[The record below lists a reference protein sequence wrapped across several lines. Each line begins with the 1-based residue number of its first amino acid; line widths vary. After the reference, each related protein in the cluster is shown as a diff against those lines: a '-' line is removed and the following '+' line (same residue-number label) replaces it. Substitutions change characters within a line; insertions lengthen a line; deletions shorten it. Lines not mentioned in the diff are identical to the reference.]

1 MSEPQFQRL
10 RRLSIL
16 LACVSL
22 ALAGALAWLLLPQ
35 FLPYQSAKVRYDED
49 IVFPVKTFVSSDAW
63 VAVKGTLIAD
73 WIGYKNNTF
82 SILCLPDEC
91 IVASVEQIGPKQV
104 GSIDGP
110 VTYPVIRWTNDEV
123 VAQSDAF
130 CAQNHDHFP
139 AQIGNCPMGR
149 NADQSNRRCLQ
160 ERRQYYPQGFHRDFT
175 LLAALKAAVIIRC
188 VLHVSRR
195 RSKFLCYHR
204 ACCSPWLD
212 QERKE
217 SACIGSMG
225 KREAAL
231 PSKKGIPLPGCP
243 FV

>member
-130 CAQNHDHFP
+130 CARITITFQRKSETVLWVETPINQT
-139 AQIGNCPMGR
+139 AVACK
-149 NADQSNRRCLQ
+149 NADSTIR
-160 ERRQYYPQGFHRDFT
+160 
-175 LLAALKAAVIIRC
+175 KASIETS
-188 VLHVSRR
+188 LYWQ
-195 RSKFLCYHR
+195 RSKQ
-204 ACCSPWLD
+204 P
-212 QERKE
+212 
-217 SACIGSMG
+217 
-225 KREAAL
+225 
-231 PSKKGIPLPGCP
+231 
-243 FV
+243 